1 MRVDRDLLVGE
12 ILLAESSLGER
23 KYFYASRKTTQKWK
37 PVLLSVGRFCYL
49 AFASL
54 FYFLSE

>member
-1 MRVDRDLLVGE
+1 MRVDRELLVGE
-12 ILLAESSLGER
+12 IVLAESSLDER
-23 KYFYASRKTTQKWK
+23 KYFYASRETTQKWK

-49 AFASL
+49 ACASL